1 MNARADSLTGSCL
14 CGAVRIVATP
24 RAAEASACHCGLC
37 RRWTGAALWVVEA
50 PAAEVAVSGEV
61 RSYRSSSFAERAF
74 CPTCGTHLW
83 IRDDGADY
91 ELMPGLFDRAA
102 DLPLTREVYAD
113 RAFAC
118 VRLQGRHARVSAAEY
133 EVSHPFVEGDAG

>member
-37 RRWTGAALWVVEA
+37 RRWTGAALWVVEV
-50 PAAEVAVSGEV
+50 PAAEVAVAGEV
-61 RSYRSSSFAERAF
+61 RTYRSSAFAERAF

-83 IRDDGADY
+83 IRDDGGDY
-91 ELMPGLFDRAA
+91 ELMPGLFAGAA
-102 DLPLTREVYAD
+102 GFPLVREVYAD
-113 RAFAC
+113 RAFAGVTLAGSHER
-118 VRLQGRHARVSAAEY
+118 VRRAAYEAANAHVAGESA
-133 EVSHPFVEGDAG
+133 